1 MFNCQLCQEETCYV
15 YKYCDNCQNV
25 KRIMNCYGSKEV
37 LAILNRVCLRNGEQ
51 QDFKIKRELGREKM
65 KKKILDTIKEEE
77 GKEVSPKPPF

>member
-1 MFNCQLCQEETCYV
+1 
-15 YKYCDNCQNV
+15 
-25 KRIMNCYGSKEV
+25 MNCYGSKEV